1 MGAGNERFLFENR
14 SIEIFFHSISQPRPR
29 PRRPPPPKKKKKK
42 TQLRVH
48 QAALGA
54 LARRR
59 APPGKLGVARDRP
72 GAVFPPPL
80 GRALLLK
87 RERERNAKST
97 KRMKKIKN
105 TKRLSRSLSLILSL
119 SPFFLCDVVVF
130 FFCVCNSTMVC
141 KGEGIEN

>member
-1 MGAGNERFLFENR
+1 MNVFYSRIEALKFFSIR
-14 SIEIFFHSISQPRPR
+14 SLNLDLDLDD
-29 PRRPPPPKKKKKK
+29 PPPPKKKKK